1 MLSAVK
7 PGNSIS
13 CLASTQARSPLP
25 PHTPA
30 APLVTFFS
38 RKYPHETEHVIIDK
52 MGLESANHE
61 IGSRFREKQHFN
73 AVLGRHRR
81 LPLQQGLPAR
91 ILSPVYPPVIIA
103 SSISGTFGGV
113 PVDGVVWRKLM
124 SPGWVPSS

>member
-1 MLSAVK
+1 MARYSLRVLDMLSAAN

-30 APLVTFFS
+30 ATLVTFFS
-38 RKYPHETEHVIIDK
+38 KKYPHETEHVIIDK
-52 MGLESANHE
+52 MGLDSANHE

-81 LPLQQGLPAR
+81 LPLQQGLR
-91 ILSPVYPPVIIA
+91 SEERRV
-103 SSISGTFGGV
+103 GKEGGS
-113 PVDGVVWRKLM
+113 R
-124 SPGWVPSS
+124 